1 MICQLHTK
9 FQNIFGEL
17 PYNFRLVD
25 DSDQYNI
32 YCIIYALV
40 KCRPP
45 ADFLSPFGFPSR
57 GTVKY
62 EQKYES
68 HWICGATETVHD

>member
-25 DSDQYNI
+25 DSDLYN
-32 YCIIYALV
+32 
-40 KCRPP
+40 RG
-45 ADFLSPFGFPSR
+45 LSHGEAVR
-57 GTVKY
+57 
-62 EQKYES
+62 
-68 HWICGATETVHD
+68 